1 MPREIFFDEKA
12 FIISKT
18 CTKGKI
24 TYGNELFFEMSGYA
38 PSEIMGAP
46 HNILRHGDMPSSV
59 FKLLWDTIKRKEEIF
74 AAVVNK
80 TKQDDFYWVM
90 AHVTPSFD
98 DHGEII
104 GYHSVRRKPSTKMLD
119 IIKPI
124 YKTVLEAERMGGTN
138 AGEKKLMEIL
148 QSTGKS
154 YEEFILSI

>member
-1 MPREIFFDEKA
+1 MSREIFFDDKA

-24 TYGNELFFEMSGYA
+24 TYGNELFLQMSGYA
-38 PSEIMGAP
+38 PSEIIGAP
-46 HNILRHGDMPSSV
+46 HNILRHSDMPASV
-59 FKLLWDTIKRKEEIF
+59 FKLLWDTIRRKEEIF
-74 AAVVNK
+74 AVVINK
-80 TKQDDFYWVM
+80 AKNDDFYWVM

-104 GYHSVRRKPSTKMLD
+104 GYHSVRRKPSTKILD

-124 YKTVLEAERMGGTN
+124 YKTVLEAEQKGGIH
-138 AGEKKLMEIL
+138 AGEKKLIEIL